1 MSHLKQGTPM
11 CDFHALDDEAKQA
24 YHDRLSACAQA
35 FGGTNFFLQLLE
47 AIRKT
52 KPHPLMAKNCE
63 FRFSRGSVSWEKVI
77 FKDKITLLTEM
88 RVGESKRGN
97 FLPDEADKRH
107 KKVLNLVRTLAPITF
122 TVTPKNA
129 ADGEGFT
136 LRPFDRIDETTTLLN
151 PLFDALFFCSV
162 DTVKKVLNYRGKEA

>member
-1 MSHLKQGTPM
+1 M
-11 CDFHALDDEAKQA
+11 CDFNALDDEAKQA
-24 YHDRLSACAQA
+24 YHDRLSACARA

-63 FRFSRGSVSWEKVI
+63 FRFPLGTITWEKVI
-77 FKDKITLLTEM
+77 FKDKLTLLTET
-88 RVGESKRGN
+88 RVGESKRDN
-97 FLPDEADKRH
+97 FLLDEADKRY

-122 TVTPKNA
+122 TVQPKNA
-129 ADGEGFT
+129 ADGEGFSV
-136 LRPFDRIDETTTLLN
+136 RPFERIDETTTRLD

-162 DTVKKVLNYRGKEA
+162 ETVKKVLNYRGKEA